1 MAKTLIAGV
10 NTMLIRYLHRF
21 DKTENGKS
29 EMRKAPIMLAILSVA
44 FLQTLAN
51 ANERAPLSADAREAF
66 ARGATIEI
74 DLRVVDSTGSP
85 VEGATVNVG
94 LSQKESG
101 KFKSHSGETDTNGNW
116 RVEANCSNL
125 IHIRVMKEGY
135 YETRIKRHLFSVD
148 HADVN
153 RRINGRRWSPW
164 EQIVVLK
171 EKRKSVPL
179 IAKGGKHH
187 IPISETPVGFDFSR
201 GEIIAPLEVGRAAD
215 ILFQYS
221 FQTTNNTGH
230 CSLTLSAAN
239 PDDGMIILRTDE
251 WSALKTV
258 YEAPVDGYLSS
269 ISFERD
275 WAGRTFSKREEL
287 DAEAYIVFRCRT
299 KRDEE
304 GKLITAHYGIIHGPL
319 DFGQYGK
326 DDKEGVMIFRSTFN
340 PTPNDRNLEWNGSE
354 L

>member
-1 MAKTLIAGV
+1 MKNLLFLCLVVVGTVCHAQLSQETVDAMTWGAKTKV
-10 NTMLIRYLHRF
+10 TF
-21 DKTENGKS
+21 
-29 EMRKAPIMLAILSVA
+29 
-44 FLQTLAN
+44 
-51 ANERAPLSADAREAF
+51 
-66 ARGATIEI
+66 
-74 DLRVVDSTGSP
+74 RVVDSQGTP
-85 VEGATVNVG
+85 VSNALFCVG
-94 LSQKESG
+94 WSYDYTNRSKERTAKTDENGLFVLEVKSRGTFTYFVEKDGYYRSQG
-101 KFKSHSGETDTNGNW
+101 KHSFYVRGET
-116 RVEANCSNL
+116 RVKDGHWE
-125 IHIRVMKEGY
+125 
-135 YETRIKRHLFSVD
+135 
-148 HADVN
+148 
-153 RRINGRRWSPW
+153 PW
-164 EQIVVLK
+164 NPTVKIVLK

-221 FQTTNNTGH
+221 FQTTNSTGH
-230 CSLTLSAAN
+230 CNLTLSAAN

-319 DFGQYGK
+319 DFGQYRK